1 MGSCTSSGSA
11 SIAGVNL
18 VNYNIS
24 ATTAIRELYPCLHR
38 GCAVLAT
45 SEAGL
50 RVHMLQDHSARHKCP
65 LGLCEETFG
74 RKADAERHMGK
85 HGPPK
90 FLCPVENCPY
100 NVEKGFYRK
109 DKLTSHLKSIHM
121 KNAPAS
127 SPIEQG
133 SRMPLA

>member
-1 MGSCTSSGSA
+1 M
-11 SIAGVNL
+11 NL
-18 VNYNIS
+18 VNFNIN
-24 ATTAIRELYPCLHR
+24 ATTTVRERYPCLHR
-38 GCAVLAT
+38 DCAVLAT

-85 HGPPK
+85 HEPPK
-90 FLCPVENCPY
+90 YRCPIENCPY
-100 NVEKGFYRK
+100 SAEKGFYRK
-109 DKLTSHLKSIHM
+109 DKLMSHLKSMHP
-121 KNAPAS
+121 KAAPAS

-133 SRMPLA
+133 LRVSISTYSS